1 LVNTATTSFGKYQIL
16 EKIAT
21 GGMAEIYKAQLQ
33 GIGGFQRQLAIK
45 LILPNLSN
53 NSEYIQMLADEAKVA
68 GLLSHANIVQIFDL
82 SEHEGNWF
90 IAMEL
95 VDGCDLA
102 KVMRRVREK
111 GITLPIPLAIFITA
125 EILKGLDYAHTR
137 TATQNGIEQP
147 LNIIHRDISPPNIL
161 ISQQGEVKL
170 TDFGIA
176 RASLKVL
183 ETLSGVVKGKYDY
196 MSPEQAANL
205 PLDHRSDL
213 FSMSVVF
220 YQMLTGEHPFR
231 ADNELATVNRIRTG
245 RYTPIA
251 QYNANIPVE
260 LQRILDKALGPEPD
274 DRFES
279 AVEFKEALDAF
290 FHEYGFLF
298 TQSNLSSYL
307 KDLFPELRETE
318 APVVDPPTPV
328 ALPGRQVAQQGNTAS
343 PRPRHHSL
351 TTEAIDDSEEITLVQ
366 GSPIE
371 QDLLQRRQS
380 SERHPLRTATSSLP
394 LSLGAGL
401 GLVFVGTMG
410 GLLVGAVLSLI
421 LVPRV
426 PTAAPTLS
434 VNAPPRTAIQ
444 VDGDAV
450 SRVVTLTPGQ
460 THVIRIVT
468 QGHEP
473 WETKLL
479 AEPGKEYVITMTT
492 QKPIEKAD

>member
-1 LVNTATTSFGKYQIL
+1 
-16 EKIAT
+16 
-21 GGMAEIYKAQLQ
+21 MAEIYKAQLQ

-45 LILPNLSN
+45 LILPNLSDN
-53 NSEYIQMLADEAKVA
+53 TEYIQMLADEAKVA

-95 VDGCDLA
+95 VDGCDLS
-102 KVMRRVREK
+102 KIMRRAREK
-111 GITLPIPLAIFITA
+111 GITLPMPMAIFITA

-147 LNIIHRDISPPNIL
+147 LNIVHRDISPPNIL

-231 ADNELATVNRIRTG
+231 ANNELATVNRIRTG
-245 RYTPIA
+245 RYTPIS
-251 QYNANIPVE
+251 QHNADIPLG
-260 LQRILDKALGPEPD
+260 LQTILDKALCPEPEK
-274 DRFES
+274 RFGS
-279 AVEFKEALDAF
+279 AFEFKEALDSF

-318 APVVDPPTPV
+318 APVVNPPTPV
-328 ALPGRQVAQQGNTAS
+328 AIPRRLDQNKRSTAS
-343 PRPRHHSL
+343 PKSRHRPI
-351 TTEAIDDSEEITLVQ
+351 TEDETDDSEIATVVQ
-366 GSPIE
+366 ASPME
-371 QDLLQRRQS
+371 PDLL
-380 SERHPLRTATSSLP
+380 ERKHSTEDNEPQTTSLRSPLGLGVALG
-394 LSLGAGL
+394 LLMFGSLGGGLSAGVL
-401 GLVFVGTMG
+401 SFLVF
-410 GLLVGAVLSLI
+410 
-421 LVPRV
+421 PRV
-426 PTAAPTLS
+426 PIAAPTLS

-450 SRVVTLTPGQ
+450 SRVITLTAGQ
-460 THVIRIVT
+460 THVIRIST
-468 QGHEP
+468 KGYQP
-473 WETKLL
+473 WETTLL
-479 AEPGKEYVITMTT
+479 AEPGKEYIITMTT
-492 QKPIEKAD
+492 PKLELELEPE